1 MHMPNYAGYQSYNRN
16 RFETASPHRLILMLF
31 EGALKFAGQAE
42 RAIEKRDISGANQAI
57 QKTQS
62 IIYELISSL
71 DLKQGG
77 QIAVNLQSLYFYM
90 IDCLVEANMRKDLE
104 KLREVTDMLT
114 SIKSAWEQIG
124 KEVALGQG

>member
-62 IIYELISSL
+62 VIYELISSL

-77 QIAVNLQSLYFYM
+77 QLAVNLQSLYFYM
-90 IDCLVEANMRKDLE
+90 IDCLVEANMRKDTE
-104 KLREVTDMLT
+104 KLREVIDMLT